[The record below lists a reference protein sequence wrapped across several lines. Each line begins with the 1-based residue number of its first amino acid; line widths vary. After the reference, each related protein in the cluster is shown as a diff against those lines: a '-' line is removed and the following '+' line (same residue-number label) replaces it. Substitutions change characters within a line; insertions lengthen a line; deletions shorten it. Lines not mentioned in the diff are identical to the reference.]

1 LNKAINQETTGIAFQ
16 DAPAAAQLPVWRLL
30 AFTMAG
36 FIAILTETMPAGL
49 LPQIGKDFGI
59 SEAMSGQLVSLYAF
73 GSVVAAIPIIAATR
87 SWRRKHALLLAVGGL
102 LLFNTITALATNYFL
117 TLGAR
122 FFAGMAAALTWGL
135 LAGYA
140 RRMVP
145 HHLQGRALAIVG
157 VGQPIALSLGVPLG
171 TWLGT
176 LFDWRV
182 IFGMISI
189 LSLALFLWILAAV
202 PDYPGQAHHQRQP
215 IHKVFVIPGVRPVL
229 FVVLVWILAHNILYT
244 YIAPFM
250 AYVGLVDRLDLILL
264 IFGCSSII
272 GIWITGRFIDVR
284 LRFLTLISLAVFAL
298 VSTALGIASEVHAV
312 TYLGVS
318 VWGLTFGGAPTLLQ
332 TAIADAAGEGADVAQ
347 SMLVTIFNLAVAG
360 GGVMG
365 GLLLDHTGAGSIPWA
380 VALLCLIALFTVW
393 RGKTYAFKPDRRSIE

>member
-1 LNKAINQETTGIAFQ
+1 MNNVKNNECTGIDFQ
-16 DAPAAAQLPVWRLL
+16 DAPAADQLPVLRLL

-49 LPQIGKDFGI
+49 LPQIGRDFGI
-59 SEAMSGQLVSLYAF
+59 SEALSGQLVSLYAF

-102 LLFNTITALATNYFL
+102 FLFNAVTALATDYFV

-122 FFAGMAAALTWGL
+122 FVTGMAAALTWGL

-145 HHLQGRALAIVG
+145 YHLQGRALAIVG

-176 LFDWRV
+176 LLDWRV
-182 IFGMISI
+182 IFGMISM
-189 LSLALFLWILAAV
+189 LTLALFVWILAAV
-202 PDYPGQAHHQRQP
+202 PDYPGQAYQQRQP
-215 IHKVFVIPGVRPVL
+215 IRKVFMLPGIRSVL
-229 FVVLVWILAHNILYT
+229 FVVFVWILAHNILYT

-250 AYVGLVDRLDLILL
+250 AHVGLVDRLDLILL

-272 GIWITGRFIDVR
+272 GIWIIGLFIDVR
-284 LRFLTLISLAVFAL
+284 LRFLTLISLAGFAL
-298 VSTALGIASEVHAV
+298 VSTIMGIAGEAHAI

-318 VWGLTFGGAPTLLQ
+318 
-332 TAIADAAGEGADVAQ
+332 
-347 SMLVTIFNLAVAG
+347 M
-360 GGVMG
+360 
-365 GLLLDHTGAGSIPWA
+365 
-380 VALLCLIALFTVW
+380 
-393 RGKTYAFKPDRRSIE
+393 

>member
-1 LNKAINQETTGIAFQ
+1 
-16 DAPAAAQLPVWRLL
+16 
-30 AFTMAG
+30 
-36 FIAILTETMPAGL
+36 
-49 LPQIGKDFGI
+49 
-59 SEAMSGQLVSLYAF
+59 
-73 GSVVAAIPIIAATR
+73 
-87 SWRRKHALLLAVGGL
+87 
-102 LLFNTITALATNYFL
+102 
-117 TLGAR
+117 
-122 FFAGMAAALTWGL
+122 
-135 LAGYA
+135 
-140 RRMVP
+140 
-145 HHLQGRALAIVG
+145 
-157 VGQPIALSLGVPLG
+157 
-171 TWLGT
+171 
-176 LFDWRV
+176 
-182 IFGMISI
+182 
-189 LSLALFLWILAAV
+189 
-202 PDYPGQAHHQRQP
+202 
-215 IHKVFVIPGVRPVL
+215 
-229 FVVLVWILAHNILYT
+229 
-244 YIAPFM
+244 
-250 AYVGLVDRLDLILL
+250 LL